1 MQWSSLLMLLW
12 LVVICE
18 IAHFGYNG
26 AAFAYWSIGIYTYIF
41 FLLVNFGDGNSRQA
55 EAWIVLLAGAIEVN
69 ALAQGTLRQFTKWLW
84 IEHPTFQLGGGHFTT
99 ELMPPQVVSFC
110 AHAKVI
116 SHSLLYV
123 RPESEKHFLDV
134 TVAFLSRRRAL
145 VCKDWASL
153 VLTTQYTVHTFLSS
167 GYAKTLFRNSH
178 PSSITNIRTP
188 ASV

>member
-26 AAFAYWSIGIYTYIF
+26 AAICILIHWYIYIYF
-41 FLLVNFGDGNSRQA
+41 FFWLILVTAIRGRPKPKLRFLPGRLRWTLL
-55 EAWIVLLAGAIEVN
+55 
-69 ALAQGTLRQFTKWLW
+69 LRQFTQWLW

-99 ELMPPQVVSFC
+99 ELTPPQLVSFC
-110 AHAKVI
+110 AHTKVI
-116 SHSLLYV
+116 SHFILYV